1 MNKFFLLGRTVCTA
15 LLVFTLLLSCKK
27 STTPMDDDALEIVI
41 EGIYYADNAPIQIT
55 VKNGMISEIERP
67 AELGQGNN
75 YLVAPG
81 LIDHQVNG
89 YLSHSFVGGDLD
101 ANGLKEVTEGF
112 WEKGITTYLPTLTT
126 QTDEVLLKSFENLNQ
141 LLEDSHLAQSIPGFH
156 LEGPFISP
164 EAGFRGAHNL
174 EWIRDPNWQEFEKWY
189 SASGNRIIEVTIAP
203 ELEGAMEFIRKCRE
217 KNIVVAIGHTAALT
231 DDINEAIEMGAT
243 VSTHLGNGCANTI
256 HRHHNP
262 LWPQLADDRLTAS
275 IIVDGF
281 HLTREEVRTFFKTKG
296 PDNTVLVSDLTRL
309 AGMPPG
315 RYQDFGQELVMT
327 EEGAIMLLS
336 ENVLAGASFLITRGI
351 ENVIK
356 FTGCTLKDAIDMAT
370 RNPARLLNL
379 HDRGEIAVSKRAD
392 LILFEFDNG
401 SFEVAKTVV
410 GGEVVFEK

>member
-1 MNKFFLLGRTVCTA
+1 MPK
-15 LLVFTLLLSCKK
+15 
-27 STTPMDDDALEIVI
+27 
-41 EGIYYADNAPIQIT
+41 YY
-55 VKNGMISEIERP
+55 
-67 AELGQGNN
+67 L
-75 YLVAPG
+75 APG

-89 YLSHSFVGGDLD
+89 YLSHSFIGAGL
-101 ANGLKEVTEGF
+101 NHEGLKEITEGF
-112 WEKGITTYLPTLTT
+112 WKKGITTYLPTLTT
-126 QTDEVLLKSFENLNQ
+126 QTDEVLLKSFENIAQ
-141 LLEDSHLAQSIPGFH
+141 LLEGDEHLAQSIPGFH

-164 EAGFRGAHNL
+164 ESGYRGAHNL
-174 EWIRDPNWQEFEKWY
+174 EWIRDSNWEEFEKWY
-189 SASGNRIIEVTIAP
+189 NASGKRIKEVTIAP

-217 KNIVVAIGHTAALT
+217 KDIVVAIGHTAALT

-281 HLTREEVRTFFKTKG
+281 HLTREEVRTFFKAKG
-296 PDNTVLVSDLTRL
+296 PENTVLVSDLTRL

-356 FTGCTLKDAIDMAT
+356 FTGCSLGEAINMAT
-370 RNPARLLNL
+370 QNPARLLDL
-379 HDRGEIAVSKRAD
+379 QDRGEIAVGKRAD
-392 LILFEFDNG
+392 LILFEFKNG
-401 SFEVAKTVV
+401 SFEVVKTIV